1 MTNEKEF
8 QALSAKLL
16 TMMVLRAVLA
26 LSFLG
31 ITTWF
36 QISEYSFAKF
46 NLYPLYAVVVVIS
59 LLTILYST
67 LLRKVKNLY
76 LFAYLQVAVDII
88 LITGIVYITGG
99 AESYLHILY
108 PLSVIGAA
116 IILHTRGGLFAA
128 SASSVAYGA
137 LTALDFYAWLP
148 AAYKVFDAPGRP
160 AWEDVVSTVSTN
172 ILAFFT
178 VAYLT
183 GRLALRVARI
193 EKELTEK
200 EVDFDRLATLNKHV
214 IDNITSGIM
223 TLDEGL
229 RITSF
234 NREAESVTG
243 YSLRELYL
251 KDVGGIF
258 SGMFDE
264 EGLRTQSG
272 ARIEKRFKKKDGNEV
287 YLGYTISRGQGG
299 DVSRIVIFQDLTDL
313 KAMEEQLR
321 RHERLKALGELSVG
335 IAHEIRN
342 PLASISGSIHVLK
355 DELRLSGDNLHLMEI
370 VLRETRRLNS
380 LIGDFL
386 LFARPAPNRKE
397 PINLSSIIEETLKVF
412 KNSPEAALIEIETEL
427 KDNVYI
433 NGDSRQMGQ
442 VFWNLFINAGH
453 AMQAGGTLRV
463 SSRLNYST
471 NGRGAPYGNA
481 GVNDDRDAAAA
492 EREPCI
498 EIVVSDTG
506 AGIRDEDIQ
515 RIFDPFFSTKDSGT
529 GLGLAIVH
537 RIIESHGGMI
547 EASSR
552 PFAGASF
559 KITLPLSGIKAL

>member
-1 MTNEKEF
+1 MTNEKEY

-36 QISEYSFAKF
+36 QISEYSFSKF
-46 NLYPLYAVVVVIS
+46 NLYPLYAVVVVVS

-67 LLRKVKNLY
+67 LLRKIKNLY
-76 LFAYLQVAVDII
+76 LFAYMQVAADIV

-99 AESYLHILY
+99 AESYLHIFY

-116 IILHTRGGLFAA
+116 IVLHTRGGLFAA
-128 SASSVAYGA
+128 SASSIAYGV
-137 LTALDFYAWLP
+137 LTALDFYGWLP
-148 AAYKVFDAPGRP
+148 DAYKVFDAPGRP

-183 GRLALRVARI
+183 GQLALRVARI
-193 EKELTEK
+193 EKKLTEK
-200 EVDFDRLATLNKHV
+200 EMDFDRLATLNKHI

-223 TLDEGL
+223 TLDERL

-234 NREAESVTG
+234 NMEAESVTG

-251 KDVGGIF
+251 KPVDEIFNDMIDAGGLGMP
-258 SGMFDE
+258 SG
-264 EGLRTQSG
+264 T
-272 ARIEKRFKKKDGNEV
+272 RIEKRFKRKDDSDV
-287 YLGYTISRGQGG
+287 YLGYTISHGQGG
-299 DVSRIVIFQDLTDL
+299 DVSRIVIFQDLTEL
-313 KAMEEQLR
+313 RAMEEQLR

-355 DELRLSGDNLHLMEI
+355 DELKLSGDNLHLMEI

-386 LFARPAPNRKE
+386 LFARPAQNKRE
-397 PINLSSIIEETLKVF
+397 TVNLSSIIEETLKVF
-412 KNSPEAALIEIETEL
+412 KNSPDASRIDIETDI
-427 KDNVYI
+427 KDSVYI
-433 NGDSRQMGQ
+433 NGDSRQLGQ
-442 VFWNLFINAGH
+442 VFWNLFINAAH
-453 AMQAGGTLRV
+453 AMKTGGMLRI
-463 SSRLNYST
+463 SSRLVYPAHGASSGNSRNI
-471 NGRGAPYGNA
+471 NGNMALA
-481 GVNDDRDAAAA
+481 QESAV
-492 EREPCI
+492 

-506 AGIRDEDIQ
+506 EGIRPDDIQ
-515 RIFDPFFSTKDSGT
+515 RIFDPFFSTKDTGT

-537 RIIESHGGMI
+537 RIIESHAGII
-547 EASSR
+547 EAISR
-552 PFAGASF
+552 PSGGALF
-559 KITLPLSGIKAL
+559 KITLPLSAVKAL